1 MRVMNPNN
9 EAISSLRLEMI
20 KAFKYAHSML
30 HMLCEHD
37 KYATSQEE
45 FEYLYELASMKKDMI
60 ASLGDMSYKDINDIN
75 KHKKDIELTIVSIK
89 RLISFHVLFKLV
101 ITIAFIDMNFD
112 ILERVVQLD
121 DILDVFEPEID
132 EIANQLNILSALDA
146 EDVNSDNGQFTLQ
159 PSLATLSK
167 ILFKDTES
175 QDMEPVGEE
184 NMELTSREE
193 LIKMICWMHDV
204 DRAESSSQECD
215 KWHII
220 YNPKECNFTLYIYS
234 RNHSYD
240 LKRDY
245 TNVWST
251 VNYTVHLIRYP
262 YK

>member
-9 EAISSLRLEMI
+9 EDISSLRLEMI

-60 ASLGDMSYKDINDIN
+60 ANLDDMSYEDIN
-75 KHKKDIELTIVSIK
+75 KRKKDIELTIVSIK

-112 ILERVVQLD
+112 ILERVVQPD
-121 DILDVFEPEID
+121 NVLDVFEPEID

-167 ILFKDTES
+167 ILFKDTDS
-175 QDMEPVGEE
+175 QDIEPVGEE
-184 NMELTSREE
+184 NVELTSREE
-193 LIKMICWMHDV
+193 LIKMICWMHDI
-204 DRAESSSQECD
+204 DRSESSSQKCD
-215 KWHII
+215 RWHVI
-220 YNPKECNFTLYIYS
+220 YDPKECNFTLYIYS

-245 TNVWST
+245 IDVRST
-251 VNYTVHLIRYP
+251 VNYTAHLIRHP
-262 YK
+262 YE

>member
-9 EAISSLRLEMI
+9 EDISSLRLEMI

-60 ASLGDMSYKDINDIN
+60 ANLDDMSYEDIN
-75 KHKKDIELTIVSIK
+75 KRKKDIELTIVSIK

-101 ITIAFIDMNFD
+101 ITIAFIDMTFD
-112 ILERVVQLD
+112 ILERVVQPD
-121 DILDVFEPEID
+121 NVLDVFEPEID

-167 ILFKDTES
+167 ILFKDTDS
-175 QDMEPVGEE
+175 QDIEPVGEE
-184 NMELTSREE
+184 NVELTSREE
-193 LIKMICWMHDV
+193 LIKMICWMHDI
-204 DRAESSSQECD
+204 DRSESSSQKCD
-215 KWHII
+215 RWRVI
-220 YNPKECNFTLYIYS
+220 YDPKECNFTLYIYS

-245 TNVWST
+245 TDVRST
-251 VNYTVHLIRYP
+251 VNYTAHLIRRP
-262 YK
+262 YE

>member
-9 EAISSLRLEMI
+9 EDISSLRLEMI

-60 ASLGDMSYKDINDIN
+60 ANLDDMSYEDIN
-75 KHKKDIELTIVSIK
+75 KRKKDIELTIVSIK

-112 ILERVVQLD
+112 ILERVVQPD
-121 DILDVFEPEID
+121 NVLDVFEPEID
-132 EIANQLNILSALDA
+132 EIANQLNILSTLDA

-167 ILFKDTES
+167 ILFKDTDS
-175 QDMEPVGEE
+175 QDIEPVGEE
-184 NMELTSREE
+184 NVELTSREE
-193 LIKMICWMHDV
+193 LIKMICWMHDI
-204 DRAESSSQECD
+204 DRSESSSQKCD
-215 KWHII
+215 RWRVI
-220 YNPKECNFTLYIYS
+220 YDPKECNFTLYIYS

-245 TNVWST
+245 TDVRST
-251 VNYTVHLIRYP
+251 VNYTAHLIRRP
-262 YK
+262 YE

>member
-9 EAISSLRLEMI
+9 EDISSLRLEMI

-60 ASLGDMSYKDINDIN
+60 ANLDDMSYEDIN
-75 KHKKDIELTIVSIK
+75 KRKKDIELTIVSIK

-167 ILFKDTES
+167 ILFKDTDS
-175 QDMEPVGEE
+175 QDIEPVGEE
-184 NMELTSREE
+184 NVELTSREE
-193 LIKMICWMHDV
+193 LIKMICWMHDI
-204 DRAESSSQECD
+204 DRSESSSQKCD
-215 KWHII
+215 RWRVI
-220 YNPKECNFTLYIYS
+220 YDPKECNFTLYIYS

-245 TNVWST
+245 TDVRST
-251 VNYTVHLIRYP
+251 VNYTAHLIRRP
-262 YK
+262 YE

>member
-1 MRVMNPNN
+1 MNPNN
-9 EAISSLRLEMI
+9 EDISSLRLEMI

-60 ASLGDMSYKDINDIN
+60 ANLDDMSYEDIN
-75 KHKKDIELTIVSIK
+75 KRKKDIELTIVSIK

-101 ITIAFIDMNFD
+101 ITIAFIDMNFN
-112 ILERVVQLD
+112 ILERVVQPD
-121 DILDVFEPEID
+121 NVLDVFEPEID

-167 ILFKDTES
+167 ILFKDTDS
-175 QDMEPVGEE
+175 QDIEPVGEE
-184 NMELTSREE
+184 NVELTSREE

-204 DRAESSSQECD
+204 DRSESSSQKCD
-215 KWHII
+215 RWHVI
-220 YNPKECNFTLYIYS
+220 YDPKECNFTLYIYS

-245 TNVWST
+245 TDVRST
-251 VNYTVHLIRYP
+251 VNYTAHLIRRP
-262 YK
+262 YE

>member
-1 MRVMNPNN
+1 MNPNN
-9 EAISSLRLEMI
+9 EDISSLRLEMI

-60 ASLGDMSYKDINDIN
+60 ANLDDMSYEDIN
-75 KHKKDIELTIVSIK
+75 KRKKDIELTIVSIK

-101 ITIAFIDMNFD
+101 RTIAFIDMTFD
-112 ILERVVQLD
+112 ILERIAKPD
-121 DILDVFEPEID
+121 DIPDAFEPEIN

-159 PSLATLSK
+159 PGLATLSK
-167 ILFKDTES
+167 MLFKDTDS
-175 QDMEPVGEE
+175 QDIEPVGEE
-184 NMELTSREE
+184 NVELTSREE

-204 DRAESSSQECD
+204 DRSESSSQKCD
-215 KWHII
+215 RWHVI
-220 YNPKECNFTLYIYS
+220 YDPKECNFTLYIYS

-245 TNVWST
+245 TDVRST
-251 VNYTVHLIRYP
+251 VNYTAHLIRRP
-262 YK
+262 YE

>member
-1 MRVMNPNN
+1 MNPNN
-9 EAISSLRLEMI
+9 EDISSLRLEMI

-60 ASLGDMSYKDINDIN
+60 ANLDDMSYEDIN
-75 KHKKDIELTIVSIK
+75 KRKKDIELTIVSIK

-112 ILERVVQLD
+112 ILERVVQPD
-121 DILDVFEPEID
+121 NVLDVFEPEID

-167 ILFKDTES
+167 ILFKDTDS
-175 QDMEPVGEE
+175 QDIEPVGEE
-184 NMELTSREE
+184 NVELTSREE
-193 LIKMICWMHDV
+193 LIKMICWMHDI
-204 DRAESSSQECD
+204 DRSESSSQKCD
-215 KWHII
+215 RWRVI
-220 YNPKECNFTLYIYS
+220 YDPKECNFTLYIYS

-251 VNYTVHLIRYP
+251 VNYTAHLIRYP

>member
-60 ASLGDMSYKDINDIN
+60 ASLDDMSYKDINDIN
-75 KHKKDIELTIVSIK
+75 KHKKDIELTIISIK

-101 ITIAFIDMNFD
+101 GTIAFIDMTFD
-112 ILERVVQLD
+112 ILERIVQPDDVLD
-121 DILDVFEPEID
+121 AFEPEID

-167 ILFKDTES
+167 LLFKDTDS
-175 QDMEPVGEE
+175 QDIEPVGEE
-184 NMELTSREE
+184 NVELTSREE

-204 DRAESSSQECD
+204 DRAESSSQKCD
-215 KWHII
+215 KWHVI
-220 YNPKECNFTLYIYS
+220 YDPKECNFTLYIYS
-234 RNHSYD
+234 RNHNYD

-245 TNVWST
+245 TDIRST
-251 VNYTVHLIRYP
+251 VNYTAHLIRYP

>member
-1 MRVMNPNN
+1 MNPND
-9 EAISSLRLEMI
+9 EAISSLRSEMI
-20 KAFKYAHSML
+20 KAFEYAHSML

-45 FEYLYELASMKKDMI
+45 FAYLYELASTKKDMI
-60 ASLGDMSYKDINDIN
+60 ASLDDMSYKDIN
-75 KHKKDIELTIVSIK
+75 KRKKD
-89 RLISFHVLFKLV
+89 ISFHVLFKLV

-112 ILERVVQLD
+112 ILERIVQPD
-121 DILDVFEPEID
+121 GILDAFEPEIN

-193 LIKMICWMHDV
+193 LIKMICWMHDI

-251 VNYTVHLIRYP
+251 VNYTAHLIRYP

>member
-60 ASLGDMSYKDINDIN
+60 ASLDDMSYKDMNN
-75 KHKKDIELTIVSIK
+75 HKKDIELTIVSIK

-101 ITIAFIDMNFD
+101 RTIAFIDMTFD
-112 ILERVVQLD
+112 ILERITQPD
-121 DILDVFEPEID
+121 GMLDVFEPEID

-167 ILFKDTES
+167 ILFKDTDS
-175 QDMEPVGEE
+175 QDIEPVGEE
-184 NMELTSREE
+184 NVELTSREE
-193 LIKMICWMHDV
+193 LIKMICWMHDI
-204 DRAESSSQECD
+204 DRSESSSQKCD
-215 KWHII
+215 KWHVI
-220 YNPKECNFTLYIYS
+220 YDPKECNFTLYIYS

-245 TNVWST
+245 IDVRST
-251 VNYTVHLIRYP
+251 VNYTAYLIRHP
-262 YK
+262 YE

>member
-60 ASLGDMSYKDINDIN
+60 ANLDDMSYEDIN
-75 KHKKDIELTIVSIK
+75 KRKKDIELTIVSIK

-112 ILERVVQLD
+112 ILERVVQPD
-121 DILDVFEPEID
+121 NVLDVFEPEID

-167 ILFKDTES
+167 ILFKDTDS
-175 QDMEPVGEE
+175 QDIEPVGEE
-184 NMELTSREE
+184 NVELTSREE

-204 DRAESSSQECD
+204 DRSESSSQKCD
-215 KWHII
+215 RWHVI
-220 YNPKECNFTLYIYS
+220 YDPKECNFTLYIYS

-245 TNVWST
+245 IDVRST
-251 VNYTVHLIRYP
+251 VNYTAHLIRHP
-262 YK
+262 YE

>member
-60 ASLGDMSYKDINDIN
+60 ANLDDMSYEDIN
-75 KHKKDIELTIVSIK
+75 KRKKDIELTIVSIK

-112 ILERVVQLD
+112 ILERVVQPD
-121 DILDVFEPEID
+121 NVLDVFEPEID

-167 ILFKDTES
+167 ILFKDTDS
-175 QDMEPVGEE
+175 QDIEPVGEE
-184 NMELTSREE
+184 NVELTSREE

-204 DRAESSSQECD
+204 DRSESSSQKCD
-215 KWHII
+215 RWHVI
-220 YNPKECNFTLYIYS
+220 YDPKECNFTLYIYS

-245 TNVWST
+245 TDVRST
-251 VNYTVHLIRYP
+251 VNYTAHLIRRP
-262 YK
+262 YE

>member
-9 EAISSLRLEMI
+9 EAISSLHSEMI
-20 KAFKYAHSML
+20 KAFEYAHSML

-60 ASLGDMSYKDINDIN
+60 ASLDYMSYKDMNN
-75 KHKKDIELTIVSIK
+75 HKKDIELTIVSIK

-101 ITIAFIDMNFD
+101 RTIAFIDMNFD
-112 ILERVVQLD
+112 ILERTVQPDGMLD
-121 DILDVFEPEID
+121 DFESEID

-175 QDMEPVGEE
+175 QDIESVGEE

-193 LIKMICWMHDV
+193 LIKMICWMRDV

-245 TNVWST
+245 TDVLST
-251 VNYTVHLIRYP
+251 VNYTAHLIRYP

>member
-1 MRVMNPNN
+1 MNPNN
-9 EAISSLRLEMI
+9 EDISSLRLEMI

-60 ASLGDMSYKDINDIN
+60 ANLDDMSYEDIN
-75 KHKKDIELTIVSIK
+75 KRKKDIELTIVSIK

-112 ILERVVQLD
+112 ILERVVQPD
-121 DILDVFEPEID
+121 NVLDVFEPEID

-167 ILFKDTES
+167 ILFKDTDS
-175 QDMEPVGEE
+175 QDIEPVGEE
-184 NMELTSREE
+184 NVELTSREE
-193 LIKMICWMHDV
+193 LIKMICWMHDI
-204 DRAESSSQECD
+204 DRSESSSQKCD
-215 KWHII
+215 RWRVI
-220 YNPKECNFTLYIYS
+220 YDPKECNFTLYIYS

-245 TNVWST
+245 TDVRST
-251 VNYTVHLIRYP
+251 VNYTAHLIRRP
-262 YK
+262 YE

>member
-1 MRVMNPNN
+1 MNPNN
-9 EAISSLRLEMI
+9 EDISSLRLEMI

-60 ASLGDMSYKDINDIN
+60 ANLDDMSYEDIN
-75 KHKKDIELTIVSIK
+75 KRKKDIELTIVSIK

-112 ILERVVQLD
+112 ILERVVQPD
-121 DILDVFEPEID
+121 NVLDVFEPEID

-167 ILFKDTES
+167 ILFKDTDS
-175 QDMEPVGEE
+175 QDIEPVGEE
-184 NMELTSREE
+184 NVELTSREE

-204 DRAESSSQECD
+204 DRSESSSQKCD
-215 KWHII
+215 RWHVI
-220 YNPKECNFTLYIYS
+220 YDPKECNFTLYIYS

-245 TNVWST
+245 TDVRST
-251 VNYTVHLIRYP
+251 VNYTAHFIRYP

>member
-9 EAISSLRLEMI
+9 EDISSLRLEMI

-60 ASLGDMSYKDINDIN
+60 ANLDDMSYEDIN
-75 KHKKDIELTIVSIK
+75 KRKKDIELTIVSIK

-112 ILERVVQLD
+112 ILERVVQPD
-121 DILDVFEPEID
+121 NVLDVFESEID

-167 ILFKDTES
+167 ILFKDTDS
-175 QDMEPVGEE
+175 QDIEPVGEE
-184 NMELTSREE
+184 NVELTSREE

-204 DRAESSSQECD
+204 DRSESSSQKCD
-215 KWHII
+215 RWHVI
-220 YNPKECNFTLYIYS
+220 YDPKECNFTLYIYS

-245 TNVWST
+245 TDVRST
-251 VNYTVHLIRYP
+251 VNYTAHLIRRP
-262 YK
+262 YE

>member
-1 MRVMNPNN
+1 MNPNN
-9 EAISSLRLEMI
+9 EDISSLRLEMI

-60 ASLGDMSYKDINDIN
+60 ANLDDMSYEDIN
-75 KHKKDIELTIVSIK
+75 KRKKDIELTIVSIK

-112 ILERVVQLD
+112 ILERVVQPD
-121 DILDVFEPEID
+121 NVLDVFEPEID
-132 EIANQLNILSALDA
+132 EIANQLNILSTLDA

-167 ILFKDTES
+167 ILFKDTDS
-175 QDMEPVGEE
+175 QDIEPVGEE
-184 NMELTSREE
+184 NVELTSREE
-193 LIKMICWMHDV
+193 LIKMICWMHDI
-204 DRAESSSQECD
+204 DRSESSSQKCD
-215 KWHII
+215 KWHVI
-220 YNPKECNFTLYIYS
+220 YDPKECNFTLYIYS

-245 TNVWST
+245 TDVRST
-251 VNYTVHLIRYP
+251 VNYTAHLIRRP
-262 YK
+262 YE

>member
-1 MRVMNPNN
+1 MNPNN
-9 EAISSLRLEMI
+9 EDISSLRLEMI

-60 ASLGDMSYKDINDIN
+60 ANLDDMSYEDIN
-75 KHKKDIELTIVSIK
+75 KRKKDIELTIVSIK

-112 ILERVVQLD
+112 ILERVVQPD
-121 DILDVFEPEID
+121 NVLDVFEPEID

-167 ILFKDTES
+167 ILFKDTDS
-175 QDMEPVGEE
+175 QDIEPVGEE
-184 NMELTSREE
+184 NVELTSREE

-204 DRAESSSQECD
+204 DRSESSSQKCD
-215 KWHII
+215 RWYVI
-220 YNPKECNFTLYIYS
+220 YDPKECNFTLYIYS

-245 TNVWST
+245 TDVRST
-251 VNYTVHLIRYP
+251 VNYTAHLIRRP
-262 YK
+262 YE

>member
-9 EAISSLRLEMI
+9 EDISSLRLEMI

-45 FEYLYELASMKKDMI
+45 FEYLYELASIKKDMI
-60 ASLGDMSYKDINDIN
+60 ANLDDMSYEDIN
-75 KHKKDIELTIVSIK
+75 KRKKDIELTIVSIK

-112 ILERVVQLD
+112 ILERVVQPD
-121 DILDVFEPEID
+121 NVLDVFEPEID

-167 ILFKDTES
+167 ILFKDTDS
-175 QDMEPVGEE
+175 QDIEPVGEE
-184 NMELTSREE
+184 NVELTSREE

-204 DRAESSSQECD
+204 DRSESSSQKCD
-215 KWHII
+215 RWHVI
-220 YNPKECNFTLYIYS
+220 YDPKECNFTLYIYS

-245 TNVWST
+245 TDVRST
-251 VNYTVHLIRYP
+251 VNYTAHLIRRP
-262 YK
+262 YE

>member
-9 EAISSLRLEMI
+9 EDISSLRLEMI

-60 ASLGDMSYKDINDIN
+60 ANLDDMSYEDIN
-75 KHKKDIELTIVSIK
+75 KRKKDIELTIVSIK

-112 ILERVVQLD
+112 ILERVVQPD
-121 DILDVFEPEID
+121 NVLDVFEPEID

-167 ILFKDTES
+167 ILFKDTDS
-175 QDMEPVGEE
+175 QDIEPVGEE
-184 NMELTSREE
+184 NVELTSREE
-193 LIKMICWMHDV
+193 LIKMICWMHDI
-204 DRAESSSQECD
+204 DRSESSSQKCD
-215 KWHII
+215 RWRVI
-220 YNPKECNFTLYIYS
+220 YDPKECNFTLYIYS

-245 TNVWST
+245 TDVRST
-251 VNYTVHLIRYP
+251 VNYTAHLIRRP
-262 YK
+262 YE

>member
-1 MRVMNPNN
+1 MNPNN
-9 EAISSLRLEMI
+9 EDISSLRLEMI

-60 ASLGDMSYKDINDIN
+60 ANLDDMSYEDIN
-75 KHKKDIELTIVSIK
+75 KRKRDIELTIVSIK

-112 ILERVVQLD
+112 ILERVVQPD
-121 DILDVFEPEID
+121 NVLDVFEPEID

-167 ILFKDTES
+167 ILFKDTDS
-175 QDMEPVGEE
+175 QDIEPVGEE
-184 NMELTSREE
+184 NVELTSREE

-204 DRAESSSQECD
+204 DRSESSSQKCD
-215 KWHII
+215 RWHVI
-220 YNPKECNFTLYIYS
+220 YDPKECNFTLYIYS

-245 TNVWST
+245 TDVRST
-251 VNYTVHLIRYP
+251 VNYTAHLIRRP
-262 YK
+262 YE

>member
-1 MRVMNPNN
+1 MNPNN

-167 ILFKDTES
+167 ILFKDTDS
-175 QDMEPVGEE
+175 QDIEPVGEE
-184 NMELTSREE
+184 NMELTSRKN
-193 LIKMICWMHDV
+193 LL
-204 DRAESSSQECD
+204 R
-215 KWHII
+215 
-220 YNPKECNFTLYIYS
+220 
-234 RNHSYD
+234 
-240 LKRDY
+240 
-245 TNVWST
+245 
-251 VNYTVHLIRYP
+251 
-262 YK
+262 

>member
-1 MRVMNPNN
+1 MNPNN

-60 ASLGDMSYKDINDIN
+60 ASLGDMSYKDIN

-112 ILERVVQLD
+112 ILERIAKPD
-121 DILDVFEPEID
+121 DIPDAFESEIN

-167 ILFKDTES
+167 ILFKDTDS
-175 QDMEPVGEE
+175 QDIEPVGEE
-184 NMELTSREE
+184 NVELTSREE
-193 LIKMICWMHDV
+193 LIKMICWMHDI
-204 DRAESSSQECD
+204 DRSESSSQKCD
-215 KWHII
+215 KWHVI
-220 YNPKECNFTLYIYS
+220 YDPKECNFTLYIYS

-245 TNVWST
+245 IDVRIT
-251 VNYTVHLIRYP
+251 VNYTAHLIRHP
-262 YK
+262 YE

>member
-1 MRVMNPNN
+1 MNPNN
-9 EAISSLRLEMI
+9 EDISSLRLEMI

-60 ASLGDMSYKDINDIN
+60 ANLDDMSYEDIN
-75 KHKKDIELTIVSIK
+75 KRKKDIELTIVSIK

-112 ILERVVQLD
+112 ILERVVQPD
-121 DILDVFEPEID
+121 NVLDVFEPEID

-175 QDMEPVGEE
+175 QDMDPVGEE
-184 NMELTSREE
+184 NVELTSREE

-204 DRAESSSQECD
+204 DRAESSSQKCD

-220 YNPKECNFTLYIYS
+220 YDPKECNFTLYIYS
-234 RNHSYD
+234 RNHNYD
-240 LKRDY
+240 IKRGY
-245 TNVWST
+245 ANVWST
-251 VNYTVHLIRYP
+251 VNYTAHLIRYP
-262 YK
+262 YE

>member
-1 MRVMNPNN
+1 MNPNN
-9 EAISSLRLEMI
+9 EDISSLRLEMI

-60 ASLGDMSYKDINDIN
+60 ANLDDMSYEDIN
-75 KHKKDIELTIVSIK
+75 KRKKDIELTIVSIK

-112 ILERVVQLD
+112 ILERVVQPD
-121 DILDVFEPEID
+121 NVLDVFEPEID

-167 ILFKDTES
+167 ILFKDTDS
-175 QDMEPVGEE
+175 QDIEPVGEE
-184 NMELTSREE
+184 NVELTSREE
-193 LIKMICWMHDV
+193 LIKMICWMHDI
-204 DRAESSSQECD
+204 DRSESSSQKCD
-215 KWHII
+215 RWHVI
-220 YNPKECNFTLYIYS
+220 YDPKECNFTLYIYS

-245 TNVWST
+245 IDVRST
-251 VNYTVHLIRYP
+251 VNYTAHLIRHP
-262 YK
+262 YE

>member
-9 EAISSLRLEMI
+9 EDISSLRLEMI

-60 ASLGDMSYKDINDIN
+60 ANLDDMSYEDIN
-75 KHKKDIELTIVSIK
+75 KRKKDIELTIVSIK

-112 ILERVVQLD
+112 ILERVVQPD
-121 DILDVFEPEID
+121 NVLDVFEPEID
-132 EIANQLNILSALDA
+132 EIANQLNILFALDA

-167 ILFKDTES
+167 ILFKDTDS
-175 QDMEPVGEE
+175 QDIEPVGEE
-184 NMELTSREE
+184 NVELTSREE

-204 DRAESSSQECD
+204 DRSESSSQKCD
-215 KWHII
+215 RWHVI
-220 YNPKECNFTLYIYS
+220 YDPKECNFTLYIYS

-245 TNVWST
+245 TDVRST
-251 VNYTVHLIRYP
+251 VNYTAHLIRRP
-262 YK
+262 YE

>member
-1 MRVMNPNN
+1 MNPNN
-9 EAISSLRLEMI
+9 EDISSLRLEMI

-60 ASLGDMSYKDINDIN
+60 ANLDDMSYEDIN
-75 KHKKDIELTIVSIK
+75 KRKKDIELTIVSIK

-112 ILERVVQLD
+112 ILERVVQPD
-121 DILDVFEPEID
+121 NVLDVFEPEID

-167 ILFKDTES
+167 ILFKDTDS
-175 QDMEPVGEE
+175 QDIEPVGEE
-184 NMELTSREE
+184 NVELTSREE

-204 DRAESSSQECD
+204 DRAESSSQKCD
-215 KWHII
+215 RWHVI
-220 YNPKECNFTLYIYS
+220 YDPKECNFTLYIYS

-245 TNVWST
+245 TDVRST
-251 VNYTVHLIRYP
+251 VNYTAHLIRRP
-262 YK
+262 YE

>member
-9 EAISSLRLEMI
+9 EDISSLRLEMI

-60 ASLGDMSYKDINDIN
+60 ANLDDMSYEDIN
-75 KHKKDIELTIVSIK
+75 KRKKDIELTIVSIK

-112 ILERVVQLD
+112 ILERVVQPD
-121 DILDVFEPEID
+121 NVLDVFEPEID

-167 ILFKDTES
+167 ILFKDTDS
-175 QDMEPVGEE
+175 QDIEPVGEE
-184 NMELTSREE
+184 NVELTSREE

-204 DRAESSSQECD
+204 DRSESSSQKCD
-215 KWHII
+215 RWHVI
-220 YNPKECNFTLYIYS
+220 YDPKECNFTLYIYS

>member
-1 MRVMNPNN
+1 MNPNN
-9 EAISSLRLEMI
+9 EDISSLRLEMI

-60 ASLGDMSYKDINDIN
+60 ANLDDMSHEDIN
-75 KHKKDIELTIVSIK
+75 KRKKDIELTIVSIK

-112 ILERVVQLD
+112 ILERVVQPD
-121 DILDVFEPEID
+121 NVLDVFEPEID

-167 ILFKDTES
+167 ILFKDTDS
-175 QDMEPVGEE
+175 QDIEPVGEE
-184 NMELTSREE
+184 NVELTSREE

-204 DRAESSSQECD
+204 DRSESSSQKCD
-215 KWHII
+215 RWHVI
-220 YNPKECNFTLYIYS
+220 YDPKECNFTLYIYS

-245 TNVWST
+245 TDVRST
-251 VNYTVHLIRYP
+251 VNYTAHLIRRP
-262 YK
+262 YE

>member
-1 MRVMNPNN
+1 MRVMNPND
-9 EAISSLRLEMI
+9 EDISSLRLEMI

-60 ASLGDMSYKDINDIN
+60 ANLDDMSYEDIN
-75 KHKKDIELTIVSIK
+75 KRKKDIELTIVSIK

-112 ILERVVQLD
+112 ILERVVQPD
-121 DILDVFEPEID
+121 NVLDVFEPEID

-167 ILFKDTES
+167 ILFKDTDS
-175 QDMEPVGEE
+175 QDIEPVGEE
-184 NMELTSREE
+184 NVELTSREE

-204 DRAESSSQECD
+204 DRSESSSQKCD
-215 KWHII
+215 RWHVI
-220 YNPKECNFTLYIYS
+220 YDPKECNFTLYIYS

-245 TNVWST
+245 TDVRST
-251 VNYTVHLIRYP
+251 VNYTAHLIRRP
-262 YK
+262 YE

>member
-1 MRVMNPNN
+1 MNPNN
-9 EAISSLRLEMI
+9 EDISSLRLEMI

-60 ASLGDMSYKDINDIN
+60 ANLDDMSYEDIN
-75 KHKKDIELTIVSIK
+75 KRKKDIELTIVSIK

-101 ITIAFIDMNFD
+101 RTIAFIDMTFD
-112 ILERVVQLD
+112 ILERIAKPD
-121 DILDVFEPEID
+121 DIPDAFEPEID

-167 ILFKDTES
+167 ILFKDTKS
-175 QDMEPVGEE
+175 QDIESVGEE

-204 DRAESSSQECD
+204 DRSESSSQKCD
-215 KWHII
+215 RWHVI
-220 YNPKECNFTLYIYS
+220 YDPKECNFTLYIYS

-245 TNVWST
+245 TDVRST
-251 VNYTVHLIRYP
+251 VNYTAHLIRRP
-262 YK
+262 YE

>member
-9 EAISSLRLEMI
+9 EDISSLRLEMI

-60 ASLGDMSYKDINDIN
+60 ANLDDMSYEDIN
-75 KHKKDIELTIVSIK
+75 KRKKDIELTIVSIK

-112 ILERVVQLD
+112 ILERVVQPD
-121 DILDVFEPEID
+121 NVLDVFEPEID

-167 ILFKDTES
+167 ILFKDTDS
-175 QDMEPVGEE
+175 QDIEPVGEE
-184 NMELTSREE
+184 NVELTSREE

-204 DRAESSSQECD
+204 DRSESSSQKCD
-215 KWHII
+215 RWHVI
-220 YNPKECNFTLYIYS
+220 YDPKECNFTLYIYS

-240 LKRDY
+240 LNRDY
-245 TNVWST
+245 TDVRST
-251 VNYTVHLIRYP
+251 VNYTAHLIRRP
-262 YK
+262 YE

>member
-9 EAISSLRLEMI
+9 EDISSLRLEMI

-60 ASLGDMSYKDINDIN
+60 ANLDDMSYEDIN
-75 KHKKDIELTIVSIK
+75 KRKKDIELTIVSIK

-112 ILERVVQLD
+112 ILERVVQPD
-121 DILDVFEPEID
+121 NVLDVFEPEID

-167 ILFKDTES
+167 ILFKDTDS
-175 QDMEPVGEE
+175 QDIEPVGEE
-184 NMELTSREE
+184 NVELTSREE
-193 LIKMICWMHDV
+193 LIKMICWMHDI
-204 DRAESSSQECD
+204 DRSESSSQKCD
-215 KWHII
+215 RWRVI
-220 YNPKECNFTLYIYS
+220 YDPKECNFTLYIYS

-245 TNVWST
+245 TDVRST
-251 VNYTVHLIRYP
+251 VNYTAHLIRYP

>member
-9 EAISSLRLEMI
+9 EDISSLRLEMI

-45 FEYLYELASMKKDMI
+45 FEYLYELPSMKKDMI
-60 ASLGDMSYKDINDIN
+60 ANLDDMSYEDIN
-75 KHKKDIELTIVSIK
+75 KRKKDIELTIVSIK

-112 ILERVVQLD
+112 ILERVVQPD
-121 DILDVFEPEID
+121 NVLDVFEPEID

-167 ILFKDTES
+167 ILFKDTDS
-175 QDMEPVGEE
+175 QDIEPVGEE
-184 NMELTSREE
+184 NVELTSREE

-204 DRAESSSQECD
+204 DRSESSSQKCD
-215 KWHII
+215 RWHVI
-220 YNPKECNFTLYIYS
+220 YDPKECNFTLYIYS

-245 TNVWST
+245 TDVRST
-251 VNYTVHLIRYP
+251 VNYTAHLIRRP
-262 YK
+262 YE

>member
-1 MRVMNPNN
+1 MNPND
-9 EAISSLRLEMI
+9 EAISSLRSEMI

-60 ASLGDMSYKDINDIN
+60 ANLDDMSYEDIN
-75 KHKKDIELTIVSIK
+75 KRKKDIELTIVSIK

-112 ILERVVQLD
+112 ILERVVQPD
-121 DILDVFEPEID
+121 NVLDVFEPEID

-167 ILFKDTES
+167 ILFKDTDS
-175 QDMEPVGEE
+175 QDIEPVGEE
-184 NMELTSREE
+184 NVELTSREE

-204 DRAESSSQECD
+204 DRSESSSQKCD
-215 KWHII
+215 RWHVI
-220 YNPKECNFTLYIYS
+220 YDPKECNFTLYIYS

-245 TNVWST
+245 TDVRST
-251 VNYTVHLIRYP
+251 VNYTAHLIRRP
-262 YK
+262 YE